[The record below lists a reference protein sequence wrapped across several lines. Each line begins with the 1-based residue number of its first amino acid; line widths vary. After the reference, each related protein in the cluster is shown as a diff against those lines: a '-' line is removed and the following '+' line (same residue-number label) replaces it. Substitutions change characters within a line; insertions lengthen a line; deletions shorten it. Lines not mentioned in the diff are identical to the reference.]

1 MSTSLRVNQI
11 AIDMIKRWEGFRP
24 LAYLCPANVWSIGY
38 GHTKT
43 AREGMKV
50 TQAEAEALLRQDL
63 DEIVAALATAI
74 RVPLSDQQS
83 AAILSWAYN
92 VGVGAAQR
100 STLLRKLNAGDYAA
114 VPEELMRWVRARGK
128 VLPGLVNRRSA
139 EAGLWVLG
147 SHVAGRES
155 LAPTAPEP
163 ETIVSAAG
171 TDTGKGA
178 LATAAAA
185 MVAVLAQAEPV
196 IDRLGALPWQASVA
210 VVAAAALAVLAWRAR
225 RA

>member
-1 MSTSLRVNQI
+1 MSTSLRVNQL

-24 LAYLCPANVWSIGY
+24 LAYLCPAGVWTIGY

-63 DEIVAALATAI
+63 DEIVSVLAPAI

-83 AAILSWAYN
+83 AALLSWAYN

-114 VPEELMRWVRARGK
+114 VPEELMRWVRANGK
-128 VLPGLVNRRSA
+128 VLPGLVNRRAA

-155 LAPTAPEP
+155 PAPAPPQP
-163 ETIVSAAG
+163 ETIVSAAA

-178 LATAAAA
+178 LATAAAG
-185 MVAVLAQAEPV
+185 MVAVLAQAQPV
-196 IDRLGALPWQASVA
+196 IERLGALPWQVSVA